1 MLPASA
7 PLASAPLASALP
19 ARAVNLIREYSRPM
33 TRPDWRQSKP
43 IITTYKLYCEYRR
56 REMVCGKQNIIILL
70 KNIEHTDWFWI
81 YNIIQL
87 FGLERFYIKY
97 FKKYGYEA
105 IVKNIDGVTQA
116 IENYKRWNNHWEKM
130 A

>member
-1 MLPASA
+1 MLPALPASA
-7 PLASAPLASALP
+7 LPCRALC
-19 ARAVNLIREYSRPM
+19 LIHEYSRPM

-56 REMVCGKQNIIILL
+56 REMVCGKQKIIILL
-70 KNIEHTDWFWI
+70 NNIEHTDWFWI

-105 IVKNIDGVTQA
+105 NVENIDGVTHA
-116 IENYKRWNNHWEKM
+116 IKKYKRWHNDWEIV
-130 A
+130 